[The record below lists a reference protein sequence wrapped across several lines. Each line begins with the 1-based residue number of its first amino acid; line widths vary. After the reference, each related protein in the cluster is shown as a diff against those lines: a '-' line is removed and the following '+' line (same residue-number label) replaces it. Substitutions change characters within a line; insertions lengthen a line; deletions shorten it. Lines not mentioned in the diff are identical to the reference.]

1 MMTAMT
7 EHLESIEQMAAA
19 LLSRKVKEVGDIEES
34 VFRQAVIQM
43 AQSTLNIYSDI
54 NINDI
59 PIEDIVKKLQQR
71 FSIKMSLGTMFEAE
85 KHRPW
90 LEGALIT
97 DWYYW
102 KRYKRYLGMLKY
114 PPDVINSMDKISDQ
128 ILDHL
133 ENPKKIGGWDI
144 RGLVVG
150 QVQSGKTANYSGVIC
165 KAADAG
171 YKVIIVLAGM
181 LNSLRSQ
188 TQSRIDDAF
197 IGLCTKTKD
206 RKGVG
211 LLCNQNEFRKPVCF
225 TTVIEDFNVDSA
237 NTIVVGL
244 GDLKEPVVLVIK
256 KHKSTLESLIT
267 WLKKNNPG
275 RLQDYPM
282 LLIDDE
288 ADQASVNYRK
298 DDVAAINAKIRELL
312 NLFDR
317 SSYLGYTATPFA
329 NIFIDPDQDDE
340 MLSEDLFPR
349 DFVLNLDP
357 PDNYIGPS
365 ELFADEAQPNILREV
380 TDNSALLPLK
390 HPKDW
395 RPDQI
400 PQSLKTAIQCFILS
414 RAIRFLRGQ
423 TTAHNSMMINVSR
436 FTGVQAHIKGKVKEY
451 LQEELC
457 PAICNHCKLPT
468 NLAVQNSV
476 MNDLQKLWENDYALS
491 GPKWD
496 DVQLVLDRASALGVV
511 EVNSS
516 ATSEDLDYDRKNYP
530 DGRNVIAVGGFSL
543 SRGLTLEG
551 LTVSYFLRNSIMY
564 DTLMQMGRWFGY
576 RDGYEDLCRIY
587 MTPDA
592 VGWYRHI
599 SGVLEE
605 MSDEFSRMKK
615 AKMNP
620 RQFGLCVRAH
630 PESLIVTARNKMR
643 SGRRVVRK
651 IGLSGRLVETK
662 FLLSSDEA
670 IGKNRSTLENIVK
683 LASEACEYNKESSGY
698 LWRSVPASAVIEF
711 VSRFMNHPESN
722 LTEKAPIIA
731 YIEWLLCH
739 GYKDWDMALYSPEN
753 GKSTKLP
760 VKISGVSVR
769 PELRTVVLDDKSI
782 FFKNR
787 RIASVGSEKIGLSKV
802 QIDAAKASSPE
813 KTTSDCA
820 YRDVRNKPLLMLHLL
835 DLEIKSANTKK
846 FACSEVAAWGIS
858 FPGLAGEMFPEKL
871 VEYIVTVD
879 WWKKEYGDLV
889 DQDEEVDM
897 VLHE

>member
-1 MMTAMT
+1 MTALT
-7 EHLESIEQMAAA
+7 EDLENIEQMAAD
-19 LLSRKVKEVGDIEES
+19 LLRRKAKEVGGIEES
-34 VFRQAVIQM
+34 VFRQAVHQM
-43 AQSTLNIYSDI
+43 AQLTLSTYSDI
-54 NINDI
+54 TIKDI
-59 PIEDIVKKLQQR
+59 PVDQIVKRLQQR

-85 KHRPW
+85 KYRPW
-90 LEGALIT
+90 LEAAMIT

-102 KRYKRYLGMLKY
+102 RRYKKYLGKRKRPY
-114 PPDVINSMDKISDQ
+114 PPSVINSMDKITDQ

-133 ENPKKIGGWDI
+133 ENPKKNGSWDI

-188 TQSRIDDAF
+188 TQSRIDAGF
-197 IGLCTKTKD
+197 IGLCTKNKERIGAGQHCD
-206 RKGVG
+206 QK
-211 LLCNQNEFRKPVCF
+211 EFRKPVCF
-225 TTVIEDFNVDSA
+225 TTVIDDFNEDSA
-237 NTIVVGL
+237 NKIVVGL

-256 KHKSTLESLIT
+256 KHKATLESLIK
-267 WLKKNNPG
+267 WLEKNNPG

-298 DDVAAINAKIRELL
+298 DEVAAINAKIRELL

-329 NIFIDPDQDDE
+329 NIFIDPDKDDE

-349 DFVLNLDP
+349 DFIMSLDP
-357 PDNYIGPS
+357 PDNYVGPS
-365 ELFADEAQPNILREV
+365 TLFADDPDPDIIREV
-380 TDNSALLPLK
+380 SDHEAYLPLK
-390 HPKDW
+390 HLKEW
-395 RPDQI
+395 RPEQI
-400 PQSLKTAIQCFILS
+400 PQSLKDAIQCFILS
-414 RAIRFLRGQ
+414 RAIRMLRGQ
-423 TTAHNSMMINVSR
+423 AKEHNSMMINVSR

-451 LQEELC
+451 LQDELC
-457 PAICNHCKLPT
+457 PAIRNHCKLSSLLALENPVIN
-468 NLAVQNSV
+468 NLHR
-476 MNDLQKLWENDYALS
+476 LWANDYS
-491 GPKWD
+491 GSWSKWD
-496 DVQLVLDRASALGVV
+496 DVQTLLDRASAVGVV

-516 ATSEDLDYDRKNYP
+516 ASSEDLDYGTDNYP
-530 DGRNVIAVGGFSL
+530 EGRNVIAVGGFSL

-576 RDGYEDLCRIY
+576 RDDYDDLCRIY

-620 RQFGLCVRAH
+620 REFGLCVRAH

-643 SGRRVVRK
+643 SGRRVVRQ

-662 FLLSSDEA
+662 SLFSTDKV
-670 IGKNRSTLENIVK
+670 IKQNRETLERIVC
-683 LASEACEYNKESSGY
+683 LASEACEYTKERSGY
-698 LWRSVPASAVIEF
+698 LWRSVAPSVVMEF
-711 VSRFMNHPESN
+711 VSRFVNHPESN
-722 LTEKAPIIA
+722 LTEKAPILS
-731 YIEWLLCH
+731 YIKWMEDQ
-739 GYKDWDMALYSPEN
+739 GYKKWDVALFSPES
-753 GKSTKLP
+753 GKSPKTSSKVGGL
-760 VKISGVSVR
+760 SVQ
-769 PELRTVVLDDKSI
+769 PAWRTVASADVSI
-782 FFKNR
+782 RFMNR
-787 RIASVGSEKIGLSKV
+787 RIASVGSEKIGLSKEQV
-802 QIDAAKASSPE
+802 DKADASAPDKA
-813 KTTSDCA
+813 TSDCA
-820 YRDVRNKPLLMLHLL
+820 YRESRNKPLLMLHLL
-835 DLEIKSANTKK
+835 DLGKNPADKK
-846 FACSEVAAWGIS
+846 NPDWEDVAAWGMS
-858 FPGLAGEMFPEKL
+858 FPGLAGDKFPEKL

-889 DQDEEVDM
+889 DQDDEEAVM
-897 VLHE
+897 V